1 MATQIL
7 VLVFGFLFAVVAG
20 ASAYLAFA
28 EAKARRGQS
37 QNQQT
42 AAVMW
47 TLVAVVALLH
57 MGFNMWLAVAGITTL
72 THFGSAA
79 AVNIIAGI
87 VVCAALA
94 SLARK
99 AARRT
104 PTGRE

>member
-7 VLVFGFLFAVVAG
+7 VLVFGFLFVVG

-37 QNQQT
+37 QNRQT

-47 TLVAVVALLH
+47 ALVAVVALLH

-99 AARRT
+99 AARHT

>member
-7 VLVFGFLFAVVAG
+7 VLVFGFLFAVVVG

-37 QNQQT
+37 QNRQT

-47 TLVAVVALLH
+47 ALAVVALLH